1 MRLLVIEDNV
11 ALAWRLQAYLEKYF
25 VTEVARSGAEGLRM
39 AEGGRY
45 DAILLD
51 LGLPDM
57 AGEEVCT
64 SLRTSGIATP
74 ILILTGEDAV
84 QTKVR
89 LLDTGAD
96 DYLTKP
102 FDVSELRARVQALL
116 RRRQVESAPALLRVD
131 DLVVNLQQRKVER
144 AGKPVEL
151 RRKEYDILE
160 YLVRNRGK
168 VVTQAMI
175 LNHIWGEW
183 DNTMWSNSIRVHIK
197 NLRDKVD
204 RPFARPLIKTARGV
218 GYIIEDV

>member
-218 GYIIEDV
+218 GYIIEDA

>member
-102 FDVSELRARVQALL
+102 FDVSELRARIQALL
-116 RRRQVESAPALLRVD
+116 RRRQVENAPALLRVD

-168 VVTQAMI
+168 VVTQAML

-204 RPFARPLIKTARGV
+204 RPFAKPLIKTARGV